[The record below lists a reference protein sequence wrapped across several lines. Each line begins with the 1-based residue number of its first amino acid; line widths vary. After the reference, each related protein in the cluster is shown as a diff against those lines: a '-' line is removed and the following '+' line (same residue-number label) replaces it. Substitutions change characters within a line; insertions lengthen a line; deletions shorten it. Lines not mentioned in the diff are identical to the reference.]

1 MFDLLTTSHIH
12 QVQPEKNNKKNLRQI
27 TLFDIL
33 LTGLNDHIALIVY
46 VVLFTLSFCQ

>member
-12 QVQPEKNNKKNLRQI
+12 QVQPEKITKNLRQI

-46 VVLFTLSFCQ
+46 VVLFTL